1 MKSFATII
9 LPAVIA
15 LITSC
20 TLTPGP
26 PGKDGFDGKDGKDG
40 KDGDSLLGSVFEI
53 EGDFTAD
60 NSYSLYFAFPSDF
73 IVYDSDIVL
82 VYLLWDVAEANDGS
96 SLDVW
101 RLLPQTIVI
110 GDEGILQYNYDY
122 TVGDVQVFLEGT
134 IDFDTL
140 LPAEA
145 ENQVFRIA
153 VLPAAYAKNK
163 NLDIHDFNMVMKQC
177 NSNILQGLPLRQT
190 EFIEK

>member
-1 MKSFATII
+1 
-9 LPAVIA
+9 
-15 LITSC
+15 
-20 TLTPGP
+20 
-26 PGKDGFDGKDGKDG
+26 
-40 KDGDSLLGSVFEI
+40 
-53 EGDFTAD
+53 
-60 NSYSLYFAFPSDF
+60 
-73 IVYDSDIVL
+73 
-82 VYLLWDVAEANDGS
+82 VAEANDGS